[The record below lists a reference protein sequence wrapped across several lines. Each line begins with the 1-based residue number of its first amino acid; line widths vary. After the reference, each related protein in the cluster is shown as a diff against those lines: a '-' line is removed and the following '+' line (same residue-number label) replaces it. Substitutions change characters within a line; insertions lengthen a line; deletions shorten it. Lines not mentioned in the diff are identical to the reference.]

1 MQQKLFR
8 LSYIFLFIS
17 AQKLP
22 LNRKFKNKTH
32 IDMDSNSSKRAPIRA
47 SAIMG
52 ILFMAAGLIVFLK
65 NFGFWNIRWH
75 EIFTWQM
82 VLIVVGMFLLCG
94 HDTKKAGWV
103 LIGIGVVFWIAE
115 YVHLSE
121 TLRKL
126 VWPVVLMVG
135 GLVLVVGRRRSVGVS
150 DVEVIGGETNGLGQ
164 SPESGR
170 INISTSFSSQSY
182 KPVTT
187 HISGG
192 VVQCTM
198 GSVQIDLSGVHLEG
212 NSATLDLS
220 GVLGSCTIIVPA
232 TWRLQFNVSTFLG
245 SASDLRPT
253 ATPGADAPLLII
265 TGRLVLGS
273 CRVMLI

>member
-1 MQQKLFR
+1 
-8 LSYIFLFIS
+8 
-17 AQKLP
+17 
-22 LNRKFKNKTH
+22 
-32 IDMDSNSSKRAPIRA
+32 MDNNSSKRAPVRA

-65 NFGFWNIRWH
+65 NFGIWHIRWH

-103 LIGIGVVFWIAE
+103 LIGVGVVFWIAE

-135 GLVLVVGRRRSVGVS
+135 GMVLLVGRRKTEGVS
-150 DVEVIGGETNGLGQ
+150 DVEVIGGETDGTSQASDMN
-164 SPESGR
+164 R
-170 INISTSFSSQSY
+170 INVSASFSNRSY
-182 KPVTT
+182 KPMGSY
-187 HISGG
+187 ISGG
-192 VVQCTM
+192 IVQCTM
-198 GSVQIDLSGVHLEG
+198 GGVRVDLSSVQLEG
-212 NSATLDLS
+212 NSATIDLS
-220 GVLGSCTIIVPA
+220 GVMGSCTIIIPA
-232 TWRLQFNVSTFLG
+232 SWQVQFNVGTFLG
-245 SASDLRPT
+245 SAVDLRPT
-253 ATPGADAPLLII
+253 PTPSANAPLLIL

-273 CRVMLI
+273 CRVMLL